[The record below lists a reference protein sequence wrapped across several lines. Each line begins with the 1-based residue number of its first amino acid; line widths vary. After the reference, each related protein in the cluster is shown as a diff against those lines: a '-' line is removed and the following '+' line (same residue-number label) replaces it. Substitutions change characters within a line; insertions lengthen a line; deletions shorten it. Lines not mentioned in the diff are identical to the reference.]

1 MDNIFIIN
9 VIFSFVLCLIGLMFL
24 EGIWQKK
31 GKIIKSGFNVDNF
44 FFPEIKDRRVL
55 KSGDQLAFMICI
67 TMSLL
72 TLINGFLFL
81 ISDKIPNV
89 SAIFIFV
96 AVVLSWPIRI
106 IFIFINRK
114 RDYKEVPRI
123 WPFSK
128 IAK

>member
-1 MDNIFIIN
+1 MDNSLIIN
-9 VIFSFVLCLIGLMFL
+9 VIFSFVLFLIGLMFL

-31 GKIIKSGFNVDNF
+31 GKIIKSGFNIDNF

-55 KSGDQLAFMICI
+55 KSGDQLAFLICI
-67 TMSLL
+67 TMPLF

-106 IFIFINRK
+106 IFIFINRN

-123 WPFSK
+123 WPF
-128 IAK
+128 